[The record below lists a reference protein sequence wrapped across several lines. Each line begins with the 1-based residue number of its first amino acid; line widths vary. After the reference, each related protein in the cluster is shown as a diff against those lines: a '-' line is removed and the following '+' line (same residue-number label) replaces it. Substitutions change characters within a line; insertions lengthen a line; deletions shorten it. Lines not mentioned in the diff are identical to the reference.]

1 MLIRFPFRHMVR
13 HWGMNLAI
21 LVGMT
26 LCSTLMSALP
36 IYAAVVAGQSLSQS
50 LDDAYAFVRNLE
62 IRGDQ
67 LSDAERSQVYST
79 LGGLVE
85 ADYEFREALVD
96 AERVVYDAN
105 DGLRRVQEILF
116 LRLWSVPMVDQV
128 MLLDGRLPSAEP
140 ADTVDGKTVLE
151 AVVGAQAR
159 EQIDVGLGDEVVL
172 EKAPYRLRIVG
183 VVAPSDADS
192 DLWWS
197 DPQLLPFSAER
208 VPTEQV
214 DNLYLSLL
222 LAPDAMDTYI
232 PRRERY
238 WRVLLDRQMIGVD
251 NAQAVRDSLV
261 ELKAHLSASGA
272 EVQTGLIVLLDRY
285 RLQVQ
290 VGRASLLLL
299 SMQSL
304 LAGLYVLG
312 ILGADLV
319 DRSGIELASLVG
331 RGFGKW
337 QIVRSLAIEM
347 ALLGAVSLPLGPL
360 LASGSFRLW
369 STLAGQRS
377 VHYLPTGS
385 WLLSATAVGGGWV
398 SLVVPAYLASRRG
411 LLQQQRER
419 ARPTREA
426 IWRGAILDVFV
437 LVLGGVAYWQLRET
451 GTFVREVEQTGVRG
465 AVVDPVLLLGPSL
478 LLLALGL
485 VFRRMF
491 PLLLRVLAW
500 LSRRARNLIVPL
512 GITRLARRAGGPGR
526 VLLLITLSAALVFFA
541 TVFRDSI
548 VQRQRE
554 IAHYTSG
561 ADLRVVL
568 PVEESKA
575 EADAILVEE
584 TEGVTTVA
592 QVYRNQARWSPFRVT
607 RLNARPLAFMA
618 VDPDRFAQVARYP
631 PGIAG
636 KQMGELM
643 AALWGGDA
651 DAIPLLVSADAPPGD
666 LRIGSTVQY
675 YLGTR
680 SYDFEVREIV
690 DAFPTL
696 APPFVVADLRA
707 LRERVGLDDVGLTL
721 SAARPQLQALS
732 STGTR
737 ELWLEVEAEQQPAV
751 LATIEREIVDANDAG
766 RFRSGRIAADAAAEL
781 RALRSDLIAQISTA
795 AFGINA
801 VVLVVLGAASF
812 FLMQVFAARRRAL
825 EFGVLRAMGVTSRQ
839 LLGLLSLEAA
849 LLIGLGVGAG
859 AAVGFGMAQV
869 MRPFLSLTLAS
880 SLGESAI
887 DRVVIGWAT
896 LGPAY
901 VVLVGLY
908 VLSLILLLGVLQ
920 RSNIY
925 RTLRLGDE

>member
-1 MLIRFPFRHMVR
+1 MLIMFPFRHMVR
-13 HWGMNLAI
+13 HWAMNLAI

-36 IYAAVVAGQSLSQS
+36 IYAATVAGQSLSQS
-50 LDDAYAFVRNLE
+50 LDDAYAFVRNIE

-79 LGGLVE
+79 LGELVE

-116 LRLWSVPMVDQV
+116 LRLWSVPMANHV
-128 MLLDGRLPSAEP
+128 MLLDGRLPSAKP
-140 ADTVDGKTVLE
+140 VDTVDGRTVLE

-159 EQIDVGLGDEVVL
+159 EQIDVDLGDEVVL
-172 EKAPYRLRIVG
+172 EKAPYRLRVVG
-183 VVAPSDADS
+183 VVAPSDAGS

-222 LAPDAMDTYI
+222 LAPDAVDTYI
-232 PRRERY
+232 PDRERY
-238 WRVLLDRQMIGVD
+238 WRVLLDRRMIGVD
-251 NAQAVRDSLV
+251 NAQVVRNRLV
-261 ELKAHLSASGA
+261 ELKAHLSAPGA
-272 EVQTGLIVLLDRY
+272 EMQTGLIALLDRY
-285 RLQVQ
+285 RLQLQ
-290 VGRASLLLL
+290 VGRASLQLL

-312 ILGADLV
+312 ILGADLIEG
-319 DRSGIELASLVG
+319 SGVEFASLAG
-331 RGFGKW
+331 RGFGNW
-337 QIVRSLAIEM
+337 QIVCSLAMEM

-360 LASGSFRLW
+360 LASGAFRLW

-377 VHYLPTGS
+377 VHYLPAES
-385 WLLSATAVGGGWV
+385 WLLSAFAVGGGWV

-411 LLQQQRER
+411 LLQQRER
-419 ARPTREA
+419 ARPTQEA
-426 IWRGAILDVFV
+426 IWRGAILDVSV

-451 GTFVREVEQTGVRG
+451 GTFVREVEQAGIRG

-491 PLLLRVLAW
+491 PLLLRILAW
-500 LSRRARNLIVPL
+500 LSQHTRNLIVPF

-541 TVFRDSI
+541 IVFGDSI
-548 VQRQRE
+548 VQRQSE
-554 IAHYTSG
+554 IAHYASG

-568 PVEESKA
+568 PVEEGKA
-575 EADAILVEE
+575 EADALLVEDI
-584 TEGVTTVA
+584 EGVTAVA
-592 QVYRNQARWSPFRVT
+592 QVYRDQARWSPFRVT

-631 PGIAG
+631 PGIGG

-643 AALWGGDA
+643 AALGDGHA

-666 LRIGSTVQY
+666 LSVGDTVQY

-680 SYDFEVREIV
+680 PYDFEVRAIV
-690 DAFPTL
+690 DEFPTL
-696 APPFVVADLRA
+696 TSPFVVADLRM
-707 LRERVGLDDVGLTL
+707 LRERVGLGD
-721 SAARPQLQALS
+721 AALS
-732 STGTR
+732 SSGRR
-737 ELWLEVEAEQQPAV
+737 ELWLEVEAEQQSAV
-751 LATIEREIVDANDAG
+751 LGTIGSEIVDTNDAG
-766 RFRSGRIAADAAAEL
+766 HFRSGRIAADAAAEL
-781 RALRSDLIAQISTA
+781 HTLRSDLIARISTA
-795 AFGINA
+795 AFRINA

-839 LLGLLSLEAA
+839 LLGLLGLEAA
-849 LLIGLGVGAG
+849 LLIVLGVGAG
-859 AAVGFGMAQV
+859 AVVGFGMAQV

-880 SLGESAI
+880 SLGEAAI
-887 DRVVIGWAT
+887 DRVVISWAT

-908 VLSLILLLGVLQ
+908 VLSLILLLGALQ